1 MCGCQ
6 LCLIVDVALAMRYL
20 RESTRTQATTTTT
33 TTTSFPSTMSVYTK
47 FAIVGAGG
55 VGGVAADEL
64 LKKGAT
70 VTILTRDD
78 SKVRG
83 LGLQATAIVVW
94 RLLLG
99 WTRRADIYDAFGC
112 CCSMVQLQPELQA
125 LKTRGAKLFKVAYDD
140 EESLKKALS
149 GSEVVCVRLCFPHEK
164 CVWLC

>member
-1 MCGCQ
+1 
-6 LCLIVDVALAMRYL
+6 
-20 RESTRTQATTTTT
+20 
-33 TTTSFPSTMSVYTK
+33 MSVYTK

-78 SKVRG
+78 SK
-83 LGLQATAIVVW
+83 
-94 RLLLG
+94 
-99 WTRRADIYDAFGC
+99 
-112 CCSMVQLQPELQA
+112 PELQA

-149 GSEVVCVRLCFPHEK
+149 GSEVVCVRVCFPHEK